1 MGIKDIVVVLDD
13 TARAKAVLTIA
24 LEQAQRHQAHLI
36 GLCPLELLMPPDAGL
51 AQDGHPDFITFD
63 YISQLVEDRARERA
77 SVVETEFREQLRRSG
92 LRGEWQSPT
101 GFVSTVVAERLR
113 TVDLGIIGQADPD
126 TPLGSMARVVLDDA
140 VLWSGRPVLAVPFSG
155 RFDTVG
161 KNVLIAWRNTRE
173 AARAINDALPLIDRD
188 ANVTVLS
195 VQPPRESEE
204 DELPTADVAEHLA
217 RHGLN
222 ATAARTV
229 NDGSISDADAIL
241 NYAADI
247 GADLLVAG
255 CYGHSRAR
263 EMILGGVSRGL
274 LRRMTVP
281 VLLSH

>member
-1 MGIKDIVVVLDD
+1 MSIKDIVVVLDD
-13 TARAKAVLTIA
+13 TARAKTVLTIA
-24 LEQAQRHQAHLI
+24 LEQAQRHEAYLI
-36 GLCPLELLMPPDAGL
+36 GLCPLELLMPPDPGL
-51 AQDGHPDFITFD
+51 IQGERPDFITLD
-63 YISQLVEDRARERA
+63 YISQLVETRARERA
-77 SVVETEFREQLRRSG
+77 GAVETEFREALRCSG
-92 LRGEWQSPT
+92 LRGDWQCPAGVFT
-101 GFVSTVVAERLR
+101 NVVAERLR
-113 TVDLGIIGQADPD
+113 TADLGIIGQADPD
-126 TPLGSMARVVLDDA
+126 TRIGRMARAMVEET
-140 VLWSGRPVLAVPFSG
+140 VLWSGRPVLAIPFAG
-155 RFDTVG
+155 GFETIG

-173 AARAINDALPLIDRD
+173 AARAVNDALPLIDPG
-188 ANVTVLS
+188 ASVVALS
-195 VQPPRESEE
+195 VEPPRESEQ
-204 DELPTADVAEHLA
+204 DELPAADVAEHLV

-274 LRRMTVP
+274 LRRMTLP